1 MLFFEILK
9 FIIYSCIIVL
19 ISKYALVETIR
30 KLAESL
36 QIKPKTV
43 GNITGFSTSVP
54 EFLTITTSS
63 LRGLSR
69 SKYL

>member
-36 QIKPKTV
+36 QIKSKTV
-43 GNITGFSTSVP
+43 GDITGFSTSVP